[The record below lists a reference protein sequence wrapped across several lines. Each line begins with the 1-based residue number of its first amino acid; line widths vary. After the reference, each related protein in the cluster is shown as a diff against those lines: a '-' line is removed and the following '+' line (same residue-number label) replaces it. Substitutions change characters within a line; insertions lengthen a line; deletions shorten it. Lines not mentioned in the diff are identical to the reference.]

1 MDFLMCIKKIIFTIF
16 VCTWMLTVFFF
27 SHQQGTS
34 SSNTSKNVSTIIINI
49 LDIKKEMLEDKKT
62 EIVQII
68 EPIIRKLAH
77 YTLYMIGGILIINC
91 IDAYIKEDKKNIIYS
106 LFIGIL
112 YSISDELHQLFINGR
127 SGKILDVIID
137 SVGVFTGILIYW
149 LVKKKIENIVNRKK
163 YKGSE

>member
-1 MDFLMCIKKIIFTIF
+1 MCIKKIIFTIF

-149 LVKKKIENIVNRKK
+149 IVKKKIENIVNRRKNIREVNKK
-163 YKGSE
+163 